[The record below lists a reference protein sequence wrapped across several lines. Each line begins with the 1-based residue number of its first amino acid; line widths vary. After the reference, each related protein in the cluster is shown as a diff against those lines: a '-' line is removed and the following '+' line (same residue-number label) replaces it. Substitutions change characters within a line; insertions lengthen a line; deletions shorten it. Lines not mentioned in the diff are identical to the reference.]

1 MTTSKMTE
9 KKQCPYSGYDCS
21 HPDNLLCD
29 TCLIYGESRRKRNAD
44 LNAEIEVGV
53 KAVYAGY
60 QNLCRHCGADLRVE
74 REVLG
79 QDTKHSCHANIA
91 ALRRGLKC

>member
-44 LNAEIEVGV
+44 LNAEIEAGVG
-53 KAVYAGY
+53 KVYASY
-60 QNLCRHCGADLRVE
+60 KRLCPVCGAEKQAYQEMLGE
-74 REVLG
+74 ECWHGHKIEEV
-79 QDTKHSCHANIA
+79 K
-91 ALRRGLKC
+91 